1 MANGPAFRNG
11 TGMTAAAK
19 ADLGTKRVCPTCAA
33 RFYDLQKRP
42 IECPKC
48 HATFEPE
55 ALFRTRRPRQ
65 PEAEAVTA
73 GAAAAEDSEER
84 EDETEEESEEAAE
97 TEELEVVEEPIAGIV
112 DEDEEEEEA
121 EVTEEEEAAGAGMS
135 VVEDVEG
142 ANIEDIDE
150 DAVDEDEADEGLLD
164 EVEEEGDDVAGI
176 IDPSIGKDE
185 R

>member
-1 MANGPAFRNG
+1 
-11 TGMTAAAK
+11 MTAAAK

-33 RFYDLQKRP
+33 RFYDLQKKP

-48 HATFEPE
+48 QTTFEPE

-65 PEAEAVTA
+65 PEPEVVTA
-73 GAAAAEDSEER
+73 GAAASEDAEER
-84 EDETEEESEEAAE
+84 EEENEEGEVAE
-97 TEELEVVEEPIAGIV
+97 TEELDAAEGPVVGIV
-112 DEDEEEEEA
+112 DEDEEEA

-142 ANIEDIDE
+142 VPLEDIDE
-150 DAVDEDEADEGLLD
+150 DTGSEDEGDEGLL
-164 EVEEEGDDVAGI
+164 EQVEEEGDDVAGI
-176 IDPSIGKDE
+176 IDPGIGKDE

>member
-1 MANGPAFRNG
+1 VANGPASRNG
-11 TGMTAAAK
+11 TSMTAAAK

-48 HATFEPE
+48 HTTYEPE

-65 PEAEAVTA
+65 PEAEPAVAA
-73 GAAAAEDSEER
+73 GAAAVEEQ
-84 EDETEEESEEAAE
+84 EEETEETEAEENAE
-97 TEELEVVEEPIAGIV
+97 LVPVEEPIAGIT
-112 DEDEEEEEA
+112 DDDEEEA

-135 VVEDVEG
+135 VVTDVAGADLEDIEEEDVG
-142 ANIEDIDE
+142 
-150 DAVDEDEADEGLLD
+150 EDEGDEGLL
-164 EVEEEGDDVAGI
+164 EQVEEEGDDVAGI
-176 IDPSIGKDE
+176 IDPGIGKDE

>member
-1 MANGPAFRNG
+1 
-11 TGMTAAAK
+11 MTAVAK

-33 RFYDLQKRP
+33 RFYDLQRRP

-48 HATFEPE
+48 HSTFEPE

-65 PEAEAVTA
+65 PEAEPVI
-73 GAAAAEDSEER
+73 GPGAAAEDAEER
-84 EDETEEESEEAAE
+84 EDEAEEPEAEVLETAE
-97 TEELEVVEEPIAGIV
+97 EEPIAGLA
-112 DEDEEEEEA
+112 DEDEEEA
-121 EVTEEEEAAGAGMS
+121 EVTEEEEAAGAGMT

-142 ANIEDIDE
+142 AEIEDLGE
-150 DAVDEDEADEGLLD
+150 DVDEGDEDEGLLE

-176 IDPSIGKDE
+176 IDPGIGKDE

>member
-1 MANGPAFRNG
+1 
-11 TGMTAAAK
+11 MTAAAK
-19 ADLGTKRVCPTCAA
+19 ADLGTKRICPTCAA

-48 HATFEPE
+48 HTAFEPE

-65 PEAEAVTA
+65 PEAEAVTP
-73 GAAAAEDSEER
+73 GAAVAEDVEER
-84 EDETEEESEEAAE
+84 EEETEEAEAEEG
-97 TEELEVVEEPIAGIV
+97 EELETAEEPIAGIT
-112 DEDEEEEEA
+112 DEDEEEA
-121 EVTEEEEAAGAGMS
+121 EVTEEEEAAGAGMT

-142 ANIEDIDE
+142 ADLEDVEEEE
-150 DAVDEDEADEGLLD
+150 DVGENEADDTLLE

-176 IDPSIGKDE
+176 IDPDIGKDE

>member
-1 MANGPAFRNG
+1 MANGPASRHG
-11 TGMTAAAK
+11 KSMTAAAK
-19 ADLGTKRVCPTCAA
+19 ADLGTKRICPACAA

-48 HATFEPE
+48 QTSFEPE

-73 GAAAAEDSEER
+73 GAAAPEEAEDR
-84 EDETEEESEEAAE
+84 EETETDTEEA
-97 TEELEVVEEPIAGIV
+97 EEAQELGTAEEPIAGIT
-112 DEDEEEEEA
+112 DEDEEEA
-121 EVTEEEEAAGAGMS
+121 EVTEEEEAAGAGMT

-142 ANIEDIDE
+142 SEIEDLGE
-150 DAVDEDEADEGLLD
+150 DVDEGDEDEGLLE

-176 IDPSIGKDE
+176 IDPGIGKDE